1 MEKESEIS
9 HRSFLDDNSI
19 VLYNTE
25 KHLVAADTTM
35 EDLKVKL
42 NSMMDRVDDGEN
54 LWRCSVCGKTNKGKD
69 RAIAR
74 QDMRRHIET
83 HIDGLSYPCNKCDK
97 ISRSSNALNVHIS
110 KMHIK

>member
-1 MEKESEIS
+1 MN
-9 HRSFLDDNSI
+9 DTSI
-19 VLYNTE
+19 VSYNTE
-25 KHLVAADTTM
+25 KNLVAADITM

-54 LWRCSVCGKTNKGKD
+54 QWRCPVCGKTTKGKD

-83 HIDGLSYPCNKCDK
+83 HIDGLSYPCNKCDN
-97 ISRSSNALNVHIS
+97 ISRSSNSLNSHIS
-110 KMHIK
+110 KKHRK